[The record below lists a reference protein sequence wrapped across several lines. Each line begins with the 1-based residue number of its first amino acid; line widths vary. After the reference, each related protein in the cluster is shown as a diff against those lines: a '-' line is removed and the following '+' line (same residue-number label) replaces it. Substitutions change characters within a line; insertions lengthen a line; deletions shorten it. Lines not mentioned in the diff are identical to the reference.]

1 MQLRSDIS
9 RRERQILEVIYRLGE
24 ASANDI
30 MVSLPENPSNATV
43 RTQLRILEA
52 KGIVKHRRDGKKFL
66 FRPSVNRKAA
76 AKSALRSVL
85 ATFFGGSVEDALATH
100 LADPKANLDAKQ
112 IQRLRKLIDE
122 YEAQG

>member
-1 MQLRSDIS
+1 MRSDLS

-30 MVSLPENPSNATV
+30 MAALPESLANATV
-43 RTQLRILEA
+43 RTQLRILED
-52 KGIVKHRRDGKKFL
+52 KGVVKHRREGKKFL

-100 LADPKANLDAKQ
+100 LADPKANLDAEQ
-112 IQRLRKLIDE
+112 MQRLRKLIDE